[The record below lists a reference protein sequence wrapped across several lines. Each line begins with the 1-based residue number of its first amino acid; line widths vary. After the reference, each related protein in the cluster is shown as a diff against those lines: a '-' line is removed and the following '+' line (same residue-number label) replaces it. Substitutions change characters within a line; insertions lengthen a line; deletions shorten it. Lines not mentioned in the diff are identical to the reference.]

1 MRDGEKEKKRKQE
14 KEKKR
19 KEQENLHSPIIRCLG
34 EENHHIQSRY
44 VCVYMHIGKTN
55 AVQEH

>member
-14 KEKKR
+14 KEKKKKKKRTSAAQSFDVWER
-19 KEQENLHSPIIRCLG
+19 KITG
-34 EENHHIQSRY
+34 RY